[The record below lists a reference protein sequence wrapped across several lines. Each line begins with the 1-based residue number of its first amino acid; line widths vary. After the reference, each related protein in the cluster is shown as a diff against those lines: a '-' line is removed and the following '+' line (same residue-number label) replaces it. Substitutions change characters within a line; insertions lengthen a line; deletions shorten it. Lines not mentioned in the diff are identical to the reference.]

1 MINGVQCSQ
10 GASATAA
17 MGGPGRGERDKVLS
31 SAADLLKMS
40 VDDLKSKLASGQ
52 SLDDIAKAQGVS
64 HQDLVANISQTLKA
78 GAPSG
83 ATISD
88 DRLDAMAERIA
99 GHHRHGHHHGG
110 GAPAPADAAP
120 PAAIAPTAPAGTAA
134 GAGSSFSVLA

>member
-17 MGGPGRGERDKVLS
+17 VGGPGRGERDKVLS

-64 HQDLVANISQTLKA
+64 HDDLVANVTKTLKA
-78 GAPSG
+78 DAPAGS
-83 ATISD
+83 TMSD
-88 DRLDAMAERIA
+88 ERLNAMATRIA
-99 GHHRHGHHHGG
+99 GHHRHGHHHTQAASATTDPTAAAGG
-110 GAPAPADAAP
+110 S
-120 PAAIAPTAPAGTAA
+120 APT
-134 GAGSSFSVLA
+134 GATVGSGSTFSVLA